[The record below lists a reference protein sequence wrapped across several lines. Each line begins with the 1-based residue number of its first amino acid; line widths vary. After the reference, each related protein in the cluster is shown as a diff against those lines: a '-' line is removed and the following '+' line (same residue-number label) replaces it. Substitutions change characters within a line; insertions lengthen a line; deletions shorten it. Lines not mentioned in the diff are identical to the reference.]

1 MSAAVVKNFSQL
13 IRTNWE
19 FFFILII
26 TTPIFVFQAL
36 LIGHLP
42 KREKVENRLS
52 FLGNNESL
60 FLGYMYLINLIWIRH
75 KSRYVT
81 ITKSAII
88 LWFVIIIEWS
98 FQNNTLS
105 LVNICSHLL
114 SLYSTQW
121 CKKRKKFRFKKLIV
135 AQNSYNK

>member
-42 KREKVENRLS
+42 KREKVENELS
-52 FLGNNESL
+52 FLGNESVY
-60 FLGYMYLINLIWIRH
+60 LG
-75 KSRYVT
+75 
-81 ITKSAII
+81 TKSQVGLCQTQIK
-88 LWFVIIIEWS
+88 
-98 FQNNTLS
+98 
-105 LVNICSHLL
+105 IC
-114 SLYSTQW
+114 
-121 CKKRKKFRFKKLIV
+121 
-135 AQNSYNK
+135 N

>member
-1 MSAAVVKNFSQL
+1 MMSAAVVKNFSQL

-60 FLGYMYLINLIWIRH
+60 FLGYMYLINLIWIM
-75 KSRYVT
+75 SDT
-81 ITKSAII
+81 N
-88 LWFVIIIEWS
+88 
-98 FQNNTLS
+98 QDM
-105 LVNICSHLL
+105 
-114 SLYSTQW
+114 
-121 CKKRKKFRFKKLIV
+121 
-135 AQNSYNK
+135 